1 MNYMEVQD
9 QVALFYW
16 MRLGAGVVVLI
27 GVTMII
33 WSLVV
38 APRGARVTAGARQ
51 PAE

>member
-1 MNYMEVQD
+1 MEVQD

-16 MRLGAGVVVLI
+16 TRLGSGVVVLI

-38 APRGARVTAGARQ
+38 APRDARVTAGARQ